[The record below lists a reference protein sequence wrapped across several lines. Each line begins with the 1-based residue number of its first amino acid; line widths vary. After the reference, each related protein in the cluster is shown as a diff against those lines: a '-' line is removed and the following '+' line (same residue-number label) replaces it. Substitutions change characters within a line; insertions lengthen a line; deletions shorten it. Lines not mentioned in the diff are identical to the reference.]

1 MDKQYFIKF
10 HENER
15 MYYSECSK
23 GYVLR
28 LESGEEMQE
37 ALCQFAANLELK
49 GAFYQGIGTLSNVEL
64 AFYRLNERR
73 YERKLFLHDYEIIS
87 LMGNISQGAD
97 ALLAHSH
104 VCLGDSSFNTI
115 SGHLVHGIVS
125 LTAEIL
131 ITPVDIS
138 LTRKEDPVLQFK
150 ALISQNRS
158 KLKMR
163 F

>member
-1 MDKQYFIKF
+1 
-10 HENER
+10 
-15 MYYSECSK
+15 MYYSECTS

-37 ALCQFAANLELK
+37 ALCHFATNLRLK

-64 AFYRLNERR
+64 AFYRVSEQR
-73 YERKLFLHDYEIIS
+73 YDRKLFPHDFEIIS
-87 LMGNISQGAD
+87 LMGNISQGKD
-97 ALLAHSH
+97 GPLAHSH
-104 VCLGDSSFNTI
+104 ISLGDSSFNTI
-115 SGHLVHGIVS
+115 SGHLVYGIVS

-150 ALISQNRS
+150 ALISQNPS
-158 KLKMR
+158 KLKIEI
-163 F
+163 

>member
-1 MDKQYFIKF
+1 
-10 HENER
+10 
-15 MYYSECSK
+15 MYYSICSN

-28 LESGEEMQE
+28 LESGEELQE
-37 ALCQFAANLELK
+37 ALRHFAGNLELK
-49 GAFYQGIGTLSNVEL
+49 GAFYQGIGTMADVEL
-64 AFYRLNERR
+64 AFYRVNEQK
-73 YERKLFLHDYEIIS
+73 YERKFFPHDYEIIS
-87 LMGNISQGAD
+87 LMGNISQGSD
-97 ALLAHSH
+97 EVLAHSH
-104 VCLGDSSFNTI
+104 VCLGDSEFNTI
-115 SGHLVHGIVS
+115 SGHLVRGTVS

-158 KLKMR
+158 KLKMQ